1 MSNLKKIEEQLNN
14 APSVRHAMQ
23 LSFVQDRFIANYQ
36 ATTGKKDGEA
46 RFQSELFA
54 YMEIVND
61 KPDLAR
67 ADRFSHFAAIIKA
80 GTTGLSF
87 RDNKLYV
94 MPGPNNSVKVQS
106 SPAGKREMMENMP
119 EIKSFPE
126 AQLVMKGDIFTVDK
140 LSGQVIKHENTD
152 KSSVDTSKLDDIIA
166 SYQQVCW
173 KSGVVNSVILYKSDL
188 LKAKSKSKAQSEA
201 GFWAQ
206 WPGEACK
213 KVATNRAFR
222 LYHKYPDGIVTF
234 GKDEDT
240 TEDATYEETPLVS
253 QPPVVEPEPQQP
265 EPPIVEAEVVK
276 EPVRKQPAGKR
287 SDMNK
292 LLEED

>member
-1 MSNLKKIEEQLNN
+1 MSNLKKIEEELKN

-23 LSFVQDRFIANYQ
+23 LSFVQERFIANYQ
-36 ATTGKKDGEA
+36 STTKKKDGEA

-54 YMEIVND
+54 FMEIINE

-67 ADRFSHFAAIIKA
+67 ADRFSLFAALIKA

-94 MPGPNNSVKVQS
+94 MPGPNNTVKVQS

-119 EIKSFPE
+119 EIKAFPE

-140 LSGQVIKHENTD
+140 LSGQVIKHESTD

-166 SYQQVCW
+166 SYQQVYW
-173 KSGVVNSVILYKSDL
+173 KNGVTKSVILYKADL
-188 LKAKSKSKAQSEA
+188 LKAKSKSKSQSDA

-222 LYHKYPDGIVTF
+222 LYHKYPDGIITF
-234 GKDEDT
+234 GKDEDKTDDT
-240 TEDATYEETPLVS
+240 TFEELPS
-253 QPPVVEPEPQQP
+253 QPAPEPEQREP
-265 EPPIVEAEVVK
+265 EQAPFVEAEAVT
-276 EPVRKQPAGKR
+276 EPVRKQPKPKMK
-287 SDMNK
+287 SSMDE
-292 LLEED
+292 LLEE